1 MTMTNPSLIHI
12 KTLRKRYHLNQKQLA
27 EKAQVSQSLI
37 AKIEAGK
44 VDPSFTKAQQ
54 IFQALEELRQKEE
67 IKAGQVMNTKM
78 VFAKPT
84 DSIKDLIKI
93 IKTKGI
99 SQVPVRQQGKILGLV
114 SESAILATIGEHPEK
129 ASSLKAAEVMEEAPP
144 IVSAQTGL
152 RTVVELLKNHPL
164 ILVAEKGEIK
174 GVISKTD
181 VLGRME

>member
-1 MTMTNPSLIHI
+1 MATIHSLNEI
-12 KTLRKRYHLNQKQLA
+12 KTLRKRCYLNQKQLA

-44 VDPSFTKAQQ
+44 LDPSFTKAQQ

-67 IKAGQVMNTKM
+67 TKAYQVMNTKI
-78 VFAKPT
+78 VLAKPADT
-84 DSIKDLIKI
+84 IKELIKI
-93 IKTKGI
+93 IKHKGI
-99 SQVPVRQQGKILGLV
+99 SQLPVVQQGRVQGLISEGIIL
-114 SESAILATIGEHPEK
+114 TKIGEHPEK
-129 ASSLKAAEVMEEAPP
+129 ASTLKAAEIMDEAPP
-144 IVSAQTGL
+144 IVSTQTGL
-152 RTVVELLKNHPL
+152 RTLVELLKNHPL